1 MKKILFVLTNNN
13 KLGNTNKETGFY
25 LPEVAHPYEI
35 LKNSFKIEFASI
47 LGGEAP
53 ISGLESISSD
63 SVSKKFYENH
73 SDFYKNTKKLNSLNY
88 EDYDAIFFAGG
99 HGTMWD
105 FPKNEDISN
114 AIVTIYEKGGVIA
127 SVCHGP
133 AALVD
138 VKLSNGKYLL
148 SNKKFTSFT
157 NAEEEAINCTNI
169 VPLLLETAL
178 INNGG
183 IFEKADLWKRK
194 VIVDSRIITGQNPA
208 SAYGVAEELKVLL
221 EN

>member
-1 MKKILFVLTNNN
+1 MNAL
-13 KLGNTNKETGFY
+13 
-25 LPEVAHPYEI
+25 EI
-35 LKNSFKIEFASI
+35 INFR
-47 LGGEAP
+47 
-53 ISGLESISSD
+53 
-63 SVSKKFYENH
+63 KKFNLTQPQLAEMVGL
-73 SDFYKNTKKLNSLNY
+73 STNTILN
-88 EDYDAIFFAGG
+88 
-99 HGTMWD
+99 
-105 FPKNEDISN
+105 
-114 AIVTIYEKGGVIA
+114 YEKGGVIA

-157 NAEEEAINCTNI
+157 NAEEEAINYTNI